1 MFAYKKE
8 KDQLK
13 SLRGISKAKEKCTV
27 NNVSCVFKKIDIRN
41 LTELNITRYAA
52 AAYVSELVGAYKLP
66 NTKKERWWKRQLE
79 GKLKQLNRDVNFVN
93 ILLEKRNNKNKHKD
107 RLERKCN
114 IRVRCKN

>member
-41 LTELNITRYAA
+41 LTELNITRYARYAA

-66 NTKKERWWKRQLE
+66 NTKKERWWKRQRE
-79 GKLKQLNRDVNFVN
+79 S
-93 ILLEKRNNKNKHKD
+93 
-107 RLERKCN
+107 
-114 IRVRCKN
+114 